1 MTIFIHFQ
9 SVTTW
14 TFPYSLYVPAF
25 HKFFLTK
32 PLADAFRKNVSG
44 SKDGLPDWAKDIAL
58 GNDAGLF
65 RPDGSVWKVHGSL
78 ATLVGGVRAL
88 LLQAAHPAPLAG
100 VAQHSRYES
109 DPMGRLA
116 GTTRWLTITTFGST
130 EIIER
135 EAMRVNAMHS
145 KVSGQYTDMA
155 GVQSDYRAQDS
166 RFLLWVHCAFTDSF
180 IKSHLALGY
189 PLADGADEYVRDWAK
204 SAIPLGLTG
213 APKSMAELEQ
223 TLEDFRINDLGRTEK
238 TLEVVQ
244 FILKPPFGKSGLL
257 FYKIITNAAIAT
269 LNQNELAI
277 LGLKAKPKIWL
288 KIARGALNVFGAIL
302 GPESPS
308 QNLARQRISR
318 ISSN

>member
-1 MTIFIHFQ
+1 M
-9 SVTTW
+9 
-14 TFPYSLYVPAF
+14 PAF

-65 RPDGSVWKVHGSL
+65 KTDGAVWKVHGNL
-78 ATLVGGVRAL
+78 GTLVGGVRAL

-100 VAQHSRYES
+100 VAQHSRYET

-116 GTTRWLTITTFGST
+116 GTTRWLTITTFGSK

-135 EAMRVNAMHS
+135 EAKRVNAMHS
-145 KVSGQYTDMA
+145 KVSGDYTNKS
-155 GVQSDYRAQDS
+155 GVHSNYRAQDS

-189 PLADGADEYVRDWAK
+189 PLPDGPDEYVREWAN
-204 SAIPLGLTG
+204 SAIPLGLTA
-213 APKSMAELEQ
+213 APKSMAELEA
-223 TLEDFRINDLGRTEK
+223 TLKDFRTNDLGRTDK
-238 TLEVVQ
+238 TLEVVR
-244 FILKPPFGKSGLL
+244 FILKPQFGSTGLL
-257 FYKIITNAAIAT
+257 FYKIIANAAVAT
-269 LNQNELAI
+269 LDTNELEI
-277 LGLKAKPKIWL
+277 LGLKTKSKIWL
-288 KIARGALNVFGAIL
+288 KICRGALNVFSAIL

-308 QNLARQRISR
+308 QRLARERIARIS
-318 ISSN
+318 

>member
-1 MTIFIHFQ
+1 
-9 SVTTW
+9 
-14 TFPYSLYVPAF
+14 VPAF
-25 HKFFLTK
+25 HNFFLTK
-32 PLADAFRKNVSG
+32 PLADSFRKNVSG
-44 SKDGLPDWAKDIAL
+44 SKDGLPDWARDIAL

-65 RPDGSVWKVHGSL
+65 KPDGSVWKVHGSL

-135 EAMRVNAMHS
+135 EANRVNAMHS
-145 KVSGQYTDMA
+145 KVSGKYTDMA
-155 GVQSDYRAQDS
+155 GAQSSYQAQDA

-189 PLADGADEYVRDWAK
+189 PLPDGADEYVCDWAK
-204 SAIPLGLTG
+204 SAIPLGLTS
-213 APKSMAELEQ
+213 APKSMAELEE
-223 TLEDFRINDLGRTEK
+223 TLEDFRMNDLGRTEK
-238 TLEVVQ
+238 TSEVVQ
-244 FILKPPFGKSGLL
+244 FILKPPFGSAGLF
-257 FYKIITNAAIAT
+257 FYKIIANAAIAT

-277 LGLKAKPKIWL
+277 LGLKTKSKIWL
-288 KIARGALNVFGAIL
+288 KIAKGALNIFGAIL

-308 QNLARQRISR
+308 QNLARQRIAR
-318 ISSN
+318 IS

>member
-1 MTIFIHFQ
+1 M
-9 SVTTW
+9 
-14 TFPYSLYVPAF
+14 PAF

-65 RPDGSVWKVHGSL
+65 KTDGAVWKVHGNL
-78 ATLVGGVRAL
+78 GTLVGGVRAL

-100 VAQHSRYES
+100 VAQHSRYET

-116 GTTRWLTITTFGST
+116 GTTRWLTITTFGSK

-135 EAMRVNAMHS
+135 EAKRVNAMHS
-145 KVSGQYTDMA
+145 KVSGDYTNKS
-155 GVQSDYRAQDS
+155 GVHSNYRAQDS

-189 PLADGADEYVRDWAK
+189 PLPDGPDEYVREWAN
-204 SAIPLGLTG
+204 SAIPLGLTA
-213 APKSMAELEQ
+213 APKSIAELEA
-223 TLEDFRINDLGRTEK
+223 TFKDFRTNDLGRTEK
-238 TLEVVQ
+238 TLEVVR
-244 FILKPPFGKSGLL
+244 FILKPPFGSTGLL
-257 FYKIITNAAIAT
+257 FYKIIANAAVAT
-269 LNQNELAI
+269 LDTNELEI
-277 LGLKAKPKIWL
+277 LGLKTKSKIWL
-288 KIARGALNVFGAIL
+288 KICRGALNVFSAIL

-308 QNLARQRISR
+308 QRLARERIARIS
-318 ISSN
+318 

>member
-1 MTIFIHFQ
+1 
-9 SVTTW
+9 
-14 TFPYSLYVPAF
+14 VPAF

-135 EAMRVNAMHS
+135 EAKRVNAMHS

-155 GVQSDYRAQDS
+155 GVQSSYRAQDS

-204 SAIPLGLTG
+204 SAIPLGLTNT
-213 APKSMAELEQ
+213 PKSMAELEQ
-223 TLEDFRINDLGRTEK
+223 TLEDFRMNDLGRTEK

-244 FILKPPFGKSGLL
+244 FILKPPFGKTGLL

-269 LNQNELAI
+269 LNKNELAI
-277 LGLKAKPKIWL
+277 LGLKAKSKIWL

-308 QNLARQRISR
+308 QKLARQRISR

>member
-1 MTIFIHFQ
+1 
-9 SVTTW
+9 
-14 TFPYSLYVPAF
+14 
-25 HKFFLTK
+25 
-32 PLADAFRKNVSG
+32 
-44 SKDGLPDWAKDIAL
+44 
-58 GNDAGLF
+58 
-65 RPDGSVWKVHGSL
+65 
-78 ATLVGGVRAL
+78 
-88 LLQAAHPAPLAG
+88 
-100 VAQHSRYES
+100 
-109 DPMGRLA
+109 MGRLA

-135 EAMRVNAMHS
+135 EAKRVNAMHS

-155 GVQSDYRAQDS
+155 GMQSNYRAQDS

-204 SAIPLGLTG
+204 SAIPLGLTS

-223 TLEDFRINDLGRTEK
+223 TLEDFRMNDLGRTEK

-244 FILKPPFGKSGLL
+244 FILKPPFGKTGLL

-277 LGLKAKPKIWL
+277 LGLKAKSKIWL
-288 KIARGALNVFGAIL
+288 KIARGALNIFGAIL

-308 QNLARQRISR
+308 QKLARQRISR
-318 ISSN
+318 ISPH

>member
-1 MTIFIHFQ
+1 M
-9 SVTTW
+9 
-14 TFPYSLYVPAF
+14 PAF

-65 RPDGSVWKVHGSL
+65 KTDGAVWKVHGNL
-78 ATLVGGVRAL
+78 GTLVGGVRAL

-100 VAQHSRYES
+100 VAQHSRYET

-116 GTTRWLTITTFGST
+116 GTTRWLTITTFGSK

-135 EAMRVNAMHS
+135 EAKRVNAMHS
-145 KVSGQYTDMA
+145 KVAGDYTDKS
-155 GVQSDYRAQDS
+155 GVHSNYRAQDS

-189 PLADGADEYVRDWAK
+189 ALPQGGDEYVKEWAK
-204 SAIPLGLTG
+204 SAIPLGLTD
-213 APKSMAELEQ
+213 APKSMAELEA
-223 TLEDFRINDLGRTEK
+223 TLNNFRQKDLARSEK
-238 TLEVVQ
+238 TLEVVR
-244 FILKPPFGKSGLL
+244 FILKPPFGSAGLL
-257 FYKIITNAAIAT
+257 FYRIISNAAVAT
-269 LNQNELAI
+269 LDSNELEI
-277 LGLKAKPKIWL
+277 LGLKAKSKIWL
-288 KIARGALNVFGAIL
+288 KIARAALNIFSAIL

-308 QNLARQRISR
+308 QNLARQRIAR
-318 ISSN
+318 IS

>member
-1 MTIFIHFQ
+1 
-9 SVTTW
+9 
-14 TFPYSLYVPAF
+14 VPAF

-65 RPDGSVWKVHGSL
+65 KTDGAVWKVHGNL
-78 ATLVGGVRAL
+78 GTLVGGVRAL

-100 VAQHSRYES
+100 VAQHSRYET

-116 GTTRWLTITTFGST
+116 GTTRWLTITTFGSK

-135 EAMRVNAMHS
+135 EAKRVNAMHS
-145 KVSGQYTDMA
+145 KVSGDYTNKS
-155 GVQSDYRAQDS
+155 GVHSNYRAQDS

-189 PLADGADEYVRDWAK
+189 PLPDGPDEYVREWAN
-204 SAIPLGLTG
+204 SAIPLGLTA
-213 APKSMAELEQ
+213 APKSIAELEA
-223 TLEDFRINDLGRTEK
+223 TLKDFRTNDLGRTEK
-238 TLEVVQ
+238 TLEVVR
-244 FILKPPFGKSGLL
+244 FILKPPFGSTGLL
-257 FYKIITNAAIAT
+257 FYKIIANAAVAT
-269 LNQNELAI
+269 LDTNELEI
-277 LGLKAKPKIWL
+277 LGLKTKSKIWL
-288 KIARGALNVFGAIL
+288 KICRGALNIFSAIL

-308 QNLARQRISR
+308 QRLARERIARIS
-318 ISSN
+318 

>member
-1 MTIFIHFQ
+1 M
-9 SVTTW
+9 
-14 TFPYSLYVPAF
+14 PAF

-65 RPDGSVWKVHGSL
+65 KTDGAVWKVHGNL
-78 ATLVGGVRAL
+78 GTLVGGVRAL

-100 VAQHSRYES
+100 VAQHSRYET

-116 GTTRWLTITTFGST
+116 GTTRWLTITTFGSK

-135 EAMRVNAMHS
+135 EAKRVNAMHS
-145 KVSGQYTDMA
+145 KVSGDYKNKS
-155 GVQSDYRAQDS
+155 GVHSNYRAQDS

-189 PLADGADEYVRDWAK
+189 PLPDGPDEYVREWAN
-204 SAIPLGLTG
+204 SAIPLGLTA
-213 APKSMAELEQ
+213 APKSIAELEA
-223 TLEDFRINDLGRTEK
+223 TFKDFRTNDLGRTEK
-238 TLEVVQ
+238 TLEVVR
-244 FILKPPFGKSGLL
+244 FILKPQFGSTGLL
-257 FYKIITNAAIAT
+257 FYKIIANAAVAT
-269 LNQNELAI
+269 LDTNELEI
-277 LGLKAKPKIWL
+277 LGLKTKSKIWL
-288 KIARGALNVFGAIL
+288 KICRGALNVFSAIL

-308 QNLARQRISR
+308 QRLARERIARIS
-318 ISSN
+318 

>member
-1 MTIFIHFQ
+1 M
-9 SVTTW
+9 
-14 TFPYSLYVPAF
+14 PAF

-135 EAMRVNAMHS
+135 EAKRVNSMHS

-155 GVQSDYRAQDS
+155 GVQSNYRAQDS

-204 SAIPLGLTG
+204 SAIPLGLTNT
-213 APKSMAELEQ
+213 PKSMAELEQ
-223 TLEDFRINDLGRTEK
+223 TLEDFRMNDLGRTEK

-244 FILKPPFGKSGLL
+244 FILKPPFGKTGLL

-269 LNQNELAI
+269 LNKNELAI
-277 LGLKAKPKIWL
+277 LGLKTKSKIWL

-308 QNLARQRISR
+308 QKLARQRISR

>member
-1 MTIFIHFQ
+1 
-9 SVTTW
+9 
-14 TFPYSLYVPAF
+14 VPAF

-135 EAMRVNAMHS
+135 EAKRVNAMHS

-155 GVQSDYRAQDS
+155 GVQSSYRAQDS

-204 SAIPLGLTG
+204 SAIPLGLTNT
-213 APKSMAELEQ
+213 PKSMAELEQ
-223 TLEDFRINDLGRTEK
+223 TLEDFRMNDLGRTEK

-244 FILKPPFGKSGLL
+244 FILKPPFGKTGLL

-269 LNQNELAI
+269 LNKNELAI
-277 LGLKAKPKIWL
+277 LGLKTKSKIWL

-308 QNLARQRISR
+308 QKLARQRISR

>member
-1 MTIFIHFQ
+1 VTFFIHFQ
-9 SVTTW
+9 SVTKSHCRYS
-14 TFPYSLYVPAF
+14 FPVRAF
-25 HKFFLTK
+25 HKFFFTK
-32 PLADAFRKNVSG
+32 PLADSFRKSVSG

-58 GNDAGLF
+58 GDDAGLF
-65 RPDGSVWKVHGSL
+65 DPDGSVWKVHGSL

-130 EIIER
+130 QTIEL
-135 EAMRVNAMHS
+135 EAKRVNAMHS
-145 KVSGQYTDMA
+145 KVSGEYIDMGGTRA
-155 GVQSDYRAQDS
+155 SYRAQDA

-189 PLADGADEYVRDWAK
+189 PLPDGADEYVRDWVK
-204 SAIPLGLTG
+204 SAIPLGLNT
-213 APKSMAELEQ
+213 APKSMAELEA

-244 FILKPPFGKSGLL
+244 FILKPPFGSTGLL
-257 FYKIITNAAIAT
+257 FYKIIANAAIAT
-269 LNQNELAI
+269 LDENELAI
-277 LGLKAKPKIWL
+277 LGLKTRSKIWL
-288 KIARGALNVFGAIL
+288 KIARAALNVFSVIL

-308 QNLARQRISR
+308 QDMARKRIARIS
-318 ISSN
+318 

>member
-1 MTIFIHFQ
+1 M
-9 SVTTW
+9 
-14 TFPYSLYVPAF
+14 PAF

-116 GTTRWLTITTFGST
+116 GTTRWLTITTFGSI

-135 EAMRVNAMHS
+135 EAKRVNAMHS

-155 GVQSDYRAQDS
+155 GVQSNYRAQDS

-189 PLADGADEYVRDWAK
+189 ALDDGADEYVREWAK
-204 SAIPLGLTG
+204 SAIPLGLTS

-223 TLEDFRINDLGRTEK
+223 TLEDFRMNDLGRTEK

-244 FILKPPFGKSGLL
+244 FILKPPFGKTGLL

-277 LGLKAKPKIWL
+277 LGLKAKSKIWL

-308 QNLARQRISR
+308 QKLARQRISR
-318 ISSN
+318 ISPN

>member
-1 MTIFIHFQ
+1 M
-9 SVTTW
+9 
-14 TFPYSLYVPAF
+14 PAF

-135 EAMRVNAMHS
+135 EAKRVNAMHS

-155 GVQSDYRAQDS
+155 GVQSNYRAQDS

-204 SAIPLGLTG
+204 SAMPLGLTS

-223 TLEDFRINDLGRTEK
+223 TLDDFRMNDLGRTEK

-244 FILKPPFGKSGLL
+244 FILKPPFGKTGLL

-269 LNQNELAI
+269 LNKNELAI
-277 LGLKAKPKIWL
+277 LGLKAKSKIWL
-288 KIARGALNVFGAIL
+288 KIARGALNIFGAIL

-308 QNLARQRISR
+308 QKLARQRISR
-318 ISSN
+318 ISSY

>member
-1 MTIFIHFQ
+1 M
-9 SVTTW
+9 
-14 TFPYSLYVPAF
+14 PAF

-65 RPDGSVWKVHGSL
+65 KTDGAVWKVHGNL
-78 ATLVGGVRAL
+78 GTLVGGVRAL

-100 VAQHSRYES
+100 VAQHSRYET

-116 GTTRWLTITTFGST
+116 GTTRWLTITTFGSK

-135 EAMRVNAMHS
+135 EAKRVNAMHS
-145 KVSGQYTDMA
+145 KVSGDYTNKL
-155 GVQSDYRAQDS
+155 GVHSNYRAQDS

-189 PLADGADEYVRDWAK
+189 PLPDGPDEYVREWAK
-204 SAIPLGLTG
+204 SAIPLGLTA
-213 APKSMAELEQ
+213 APKSIAELEA
-223 TLEDFRINDLGRTEK
+223 TLKDFRANDLGRTEK
-238 TLEVVQ
+238 TLEVVR
-244 FILKPPFGKSGLL
+244 FILKPPFGGTGLL
-257 FYKIITNAAIAT
+257 FYKIIANAAIAT
-269 LNQNELAI
+269 LDTNELEI
-277 LGLKAKPKIWL
+277 LGLKTKSKIWL
-288 KIARGALNVFGAIL
+288 KICRGALNVFRAIL

-308 QNLARQRISR
+308 QRLARERIARIS
-318 ISSN
+318 

>member
-1 MTIFIHFQ
+1 
-9 SVTTW
+9 
-14 TFPYSLYVPAF
+14 VPAF

-116 GTTRWLTITTFGST
+116 GTTRWLTIATFGST

-135 EAMRVNAMHS
+135 EAKRVNAMHS

-155 GVQSDYRAQDS
+155 GVQSSYRAQDS

-204 SAIPLGLTG
+204 SAIPLGLTNT
-213 APKSMAELEQ
+213 PKSMAELEQ
-223 TLEDFRINDLGRTEK
+223 TLEDFRMNDLGRTEK

-244 FILKPPFGKSGLL
+244 FILKPPFGKTGLL

-269 LNQNELAI
+269 LNKNELAI
-277 LGLKAKPKIWL
+277 LGLKAKSKIWL

-308 QNLARQRISR
+308 QKLARQRISR

>member
-1 MTIFIHFQ
+1 
-9 SVTTW
+9 
-14 TFPYSLYVPAF
+14 VPTF

-58 GNDAGLF
+58 GDDAGLF
-65 RPDGSVWKVHGSL
+65 KPDGSVWKVHGSL

-135 EAMRVNAMHS
+135 EAKRVNVMHS
-145 KVSGQYTDMA
+145 KVSGDYTEKS
-155 GVQSDYRAQDS
+155 GSHSTYRAQDP

-189 PLADGADEYVRDWAK
+189 PLPDGADEYVREWAK
-204 SAIPLGLTG
+204 SAIPLGLSD
-213 APKSMAELEQ
+213 APKSLAELEA
-223 TLEDFRINDLGRTEK
+223 TLRDFRMKDLARSEK
-238 TLEVVQ
+238 TLEVVR
-244 FILKPPFGKSGLL
+244 FILKPPFGSTGLL
-257 FYKIITNAAIAT
+257 FYRIISNAAVAT
-269 LNQNELAI
+269 LDTNELEI
-277 LGLKAKPKIWL
+277 LGLKPKSKIWL
-288 KIARGALNVFGAIL
+288 KVARGALNIFSAIL

-308 QNLARQRISR
+308 QNLARQRIAR
-318 ISSN
+318 IG

>member
-1 MTIFIHFQ
+1 M
-9 SVTTW
+9 
-14 TFPYSLYVPAF
+14 PAF

-32 PLADAFRKNVSG
+32 PLADSFRKNVSG
-44 SKDGLPDWAKDIAL
+44 SKDGLPDWARDIAL

-65 RPDGSVWKVHGSL
+65 KPDGSVWKVHGSL

-135 EAMRVNAMHS
+135 EAKRVNAMHS
-145 KVSGQYTDMA
+145 KVSGQYIDMA
-155 GVQSDYRAQDS
+155 GTHSNYRAQDP

-189 PLADGADEYVRDWAK
+189 ELPNGADEYVCEWAK
-204 SAIPLGLTG
+204 SAIPLGLTS
-213 APKSMAELEQ
+213 APKSMAELEE
-223 TLEDFRINDLGRTEK
+223 TLEDFRFNDLGRTEK

-244 FILKPPFGKSGLL
+244 FILKPPFGNTGLL
-257 FYKIITNAAIAT
+257 FYKVIANAAIAT
-269 LNQNELAI
+269 LNKNELEI
-277 LGLKAKPKIWL
+277 LGLKAKSKIWL
-288 KIARGALNVFGAIL
+288 KLARGALNIFGAIL

-308 QNLARQRISR
+308 QRLARQRISR
-318 ISSN
+318 IS

>member
-1 MTIFIHFQ
+1 M
-9 SVTTW
+9 
-14 TFPYSLYVPAF
+14 PAF

-135 EAMRVNAMHS
+135 EAKRVNAMHS

-155 GVQSDYRAQDS
+155 GVQSNYRAQDS

-204 SAIPLGLTG
+204 SAIPLGLTSSQ
-213 APKSMAELEQ
+213 KSMAELEQ
-223 TLEDFRINDLGRTEK
+223 TLEDFRMNDLGRTEK

-244 FILKPPFGKSGLL
+244 FILKPPFGKTGLL

-269 LNQNELAI
+269 LNKNELAI
-277 LGLKAKPKIWL
+277 LGLKAKSKIWL
-288 KIARGALNVFGAIL
+288 KIARGALNIFGAIL

-308 QNLARQRISR
+308 QKLARQRISR
-318 ISSN
+318 ISSY

>member
-1 MTIFIHFQ
+1 M
-9 SVTTW
+9 
-14 TFPYSLYVPAF
+14 PAF

-135 EAMRVNAMHS
+135 EAKRVNAMHS
-145 KVSGQYTDMA
+145 KVSGQYTDMT
-155 GVQSDYRAQDS
+155 GVQSSYRAQDS

-204 SAIPLGLTG
+204 SAIPLGLTNT
-213 APKSMAELEQ
+213 PKSMAELEQ
-223 TLEDFRINDLGRTEK
+223 TLEDFRMNDLGRTEK

-244 FILKPPFGKSGLL
+244 FILKPPFGKTGLL

-269 LNQNELAI
+269 LNKNELAI
-277 LGLKAKPKIWL
+277 LGLKTKSKIWL

-308 QNLARQRISR
+308 QKLARQRISR

>member
-1 MTIFIHFQ
+1 M
-9 SVTTW
+9 
-14 TFPYSLYVPAF
+14 PAF

-135 EAMRVNAMHS
+135 EAKRVNAMHS

-155 GVQSDYRAQDS
+155 GVQSSYRAQDS

-204 SAIPLGLTG
+204 SAIPLGLTNT
-213 APKSMAELEQ
+213 PKSMAELEQ
-223 TLEDFRINDLGRTEK
+223 TLEDFRMNDLGRTEK

-244 FILKPPFGKSGLL
+244 FILKPPFGKTGLL

-269 LNQNELAI
+269 LNKNELAI
-277 LGLKAKPKIWL
+277 LGLKTKSKIWL

-308 QNLARQRISR
+308 QKLARQRISR